1 MFFYASPRPM
11 IALVALALL
20 PLLAHAVTD
29 AEIAA
34 FKAGKSPQELE
45 TLKSQYGAKSPQ
57 ELEALKSQY
66 GAKSSTSEAPVGES
80 AVVGTESV
88 VQAQTTTPPVVP
100 TVVVKEPETALP
112 YFGYDLFKGQNDFSS
127 LKDVPV
133 PQDYVLNID
142 DQIKITI
149 YGKTTQK
156 HLLFVGRDGGVEVP
170 DVGNL
175 SAAGMKFA
183 DFSQTAS
190 QKIRE
195 KFTGAD
201 VNISLGKVGSMRVF
215 VLGEAQT
222 PGGYQVSS
230 LATIT
235 QALQTAGG
243 IRLTGSLRNIQ
254 VKRAGKTVAR
264 IDLYDLLLKGDSS
277 QDIRLQNG
285 DAVFIAPV
293 GARASIKGGV
303 VRPAVYEI
311 GSAVSYNELLTLSGG
326 YQSDAIRHQVSVTTM
341 NSKGE
346 KQTLVTSVHDRK
358 LSARDGDLFYVP
370 QSISAA
376 GNNTTQVNVTG
387 SLVTPF
393 SHPWNANLRVLDVLS
408 IGQVPVSENNQ
419 LYVVVKNSGKTGQN
433 RAKVVDILA
442 ASRSPRGDA
451 NILLQPNDDVIIHAL
466 DKRNEINQV
475 LADLKG
481 FTDELPH
488 VQLSGAV
495 KRAGAYPW
503 QSNLTLTELMD
514 AAGGFNESYKGS
526 AYPLFVV
533 VVSRDMLSASHKI
546 QAYDMKQLQ
555 LHNRQVALS
564 RNDVVVVFSKADLDY
579 LNSTEVRDALV
590 GKAPQKGCAGI
601 ELLAQSATQG
611 IGRSFGHLR
620 GMMQVTGDKMV
631 DYQQSVSCPTVFND
645 YPELLGYLLENSVI
659 INGEVRKPA
668 VLPVAQSTQLNDVID
683 YLGGFSSQASLRNV
697 ERTRYNEQSQS
708 VRALVDLTQSAFM
721 SEALQGGD
729 VYLIRPLD
737 TDIEKGTV
745 VLGGE
750 VKYPGNYVI
759 KKGETLTQLV
769 ARAGGLTDFAYPFGA
784 VFTRE
789 STRLQQQNYFDKTVV
804 ELQEAVF
811 IAQQM
816 RRDQPATSAAG
827 MESMIKS
834 LMESMKTTA
843 PIGRMVIEADPLVL
857 SSHPEMDI
865 TLEAGDKL
873 FIPKR
878 SQHVTV
884 AGQVLGSGSVLH
896 RAELKAK
903 DYIQKA
909 GGITRMADA
918 ESAFLILPNGEAQ
931 PVSLSSWGM
940 SDDSIPPGATLYV
953 PRDPLPFNAMAFGI
967 DISKILSSLAI
978 SAASVAVINR

>member
-1 MFFYASPRPM
+1 MWFSSLRHLLLIISLACLSSLAYAIS
-11 IALVALALL
+11 
-20 PLLAHAVTD
+20 D

-34 FKAGKSPQELE
+34 ATAGKSPQEIE
-45 TLKSQYGAKSPQ
+45 ALKAQYGAKTDAAAP
-57 ELEALKSQY
+57 LA
-66 GAKSSTSEAPVGES
+66 EAPVANN
-80 AVVGTESV
+80 AVTVQPLVGAAPAPE
-88 VQAQTTTPPVVP
+88 
-100 TVVVKEPETALP
+100 KEPETALP
-112 YFGYDLFKGQNDFSS
+112 CFGYDLFKGQNDFSS

-156 HLLFVGRDGGVEVP
+156 YLLFVGRDGSVEVP
-170 DVGNL
+170 NVGNL

-195 KFTGAD
+195 KFTGAE
-201 VNISLGKVGSMRVF
+201 VNISLGQVGSMRVF
-215 VLGEAQT
+215 VLGDAQT
-222 PGGYQVSS
+222 PGGYQMSS

-254 VKRAGKTVAR
+254 VKRGGKTVAR
-264 IDLYDLLLKGDSS
+264 IDLYDLLLKGDNS

-285 DAVFIAPV
+285 DTVFVPPV
-293 GARASIKGGV
+293 GPRASIKGGV

-311 GSAVSYNELLTLSGG
+311 GSTVSFNELLALSGG
-326 YQSDAIRHQVSVTTM
+326 YQSDAIRNQVSVTTM

-346 KQTLVTSVHDRK
+346 KQTFVTSVHDRK
-358 LSARDGDLFYVP
+358 LKARDGDLFYVP

-376 GNNTTQVNVTG
+376 GNNTTEVRVTG

-433 RAKVVDILA
+433 RARVVDIA
-442 ASRSPRGDA
+442 AANRAPHSDA
-451 NILLQPNDDVIIHAL
+451 NLLLQPNDEVIIHAL

-481 FTDELPH
+481 FTDELPY

-503 QSNLTLTELMD
+503 QTSLTLSELID
-514 AAGGFNESYKGS
+514 AAGGFNESYKDS

-533 VVSRDMLSASHKI
+533 VVSRDMTSAAHKI
-546 QAYDMKQLQ
+546 QSYDLKQLQ
-555 LHNRQVALS
+555 QMGRSVPLS
-564 RNDVVVVFSKADLDY
+564 RNDVVVVFSKTDLDY
-579 LNSTEVRDALV
+579 LNSTDVRDALV
-590 GKAPQKGCAGI
+590 GKATKPACSGI
-601 ELLAQSATQG
+601 ELLAQSSTQG

-620 GMMQVTGDKMV
+620 GMMQVTGEKMV
-631 DYQQSVSCPTVFND
+631 SYQQSMACPAVFND

-668 VLPVAQSTQLNDVID
+668 VLPVAQGTRLNDVID
-683 YLGGFSSQASLRNV
+683 YLGGFSTQASLRNV

-708 VRALVDLTQSAFM
+708 VRALVDLTQSAFLT
-721 SEALQGGD
+721 EPLQGGD

-759 KKGETLTQLV
+759 KKGETLSQLI

-789 STRLQQQNYFDKTVV
+789 STRREQQVYFDKTVV
-804 ELQEAVF
+804 ELQEAMF
-811 IAQQM
+811 TAQQL
-816 RRDQPATSAAG
+816 RRDQPANTAAG
-827 MESMIKS
+827 MDVIVKS
-834 LMESMKTTA
+834 LMESMKTNA

-857 SSHPEMDI
+857 SSYPEMDI
-865 TLEAGDKL
+865 TLEAGDRL

-878 SQHVTV
+878 GQHVTV
-884 AGQVLGSGSVLH
+884 AGQVLASGSVLH

-909 GGITRMADA
+909 GGVTRMAD
-918 ESAFLILPNGEAQ
+918 ESQAFLILPNGEAQ
-931 PVSLSSWGM
+931 PVSLSSWNM
-940 SDDSIPPGATLYV
+940 ADTSIPPGSTIYV

-978 SAASVAVINR
+978 TAASISVINR